1 MPAARPWMVKNS
13 CAAAEN
19 YLQYNLQECNLKAK
33 AIIFT
38 HKKKKK
44 GIIMSHNQ
52 IRESSSRAGWQILKS
67 SSLLIAGSY
76 SGPEG
81 LPSFLRLIS
90 LSTSASSFHE
100 SSEMVPPGR
109 RGYQLMACPREKIR
123 TAKLHPVLD
132 VQWCSKS
139 NSPGP
144 RMAWFNKFQSVGP
157 LYEYWQR
164 GLLGGCLLGGRQEA
178 GRDDCR
184 GWLIGRSDGKAS

>member
-1 MPAARPWMVKNS
+1 
-13 CAAAEN
+13 
-19 YLQYNLQECNLKAK
+19 
-33 AIIFT
+33 
-38 HKKKKK
+38 
-44 GIIMSHNQ
+44 MSHNQ